1 MNNNFINLENIGLI
15 KQNKKIINNF
25 SLSVCSGEMINIFGK
40 NGTGKTSLLKL
51 ISGITSPS
59 SGKITTNVS
68 LNDELFYI
76 GHKYG
81 LKNELTVYNNIR
93 YSLDFHRKDIKVKSI
108 SDELNYYDIK
118 DKFHSKVKYLSHGQK
133 KIASLVQLSLLKNKI
148 WVLDEPF
155 NHLDDLSIE
164 ILNQTF
170 LDHANNNGMILFAS
184 HFNPM
189 INNLETIEIN

>member
-1 MNNNFINLENIGLI
+1 MNNNFINLENVSLI

-25 SLSVCSGEMINIFGK
+25 SLSVCFGEMINIFGK

-81 LKNELTVYNNIR
+81 LKNELTVYDNIR
-93 YSLDFHRKDIKVKSI
+93 YSLDFHRKDIKDTSI
-108 SDELNYYDIK
+108 SDELIYYDIK

-155 NHLDDLSIE
+155 TGLDQTIIGSFIE
-164 ILNQTF
+164 KIELHVADGGAVIIT
-170 LDHANNNGMILFAS
+170 S
-184 HFNPM
+184 HVYRDQFTN
-189 INNLETIEIN
+189 IEL

>member
-68 LNDELFYI
+68 LSDELFYI

-81 LKNELTVYNNIR
+81 LKNELTV
-93 YSLDFHRKDIKVKSI
+93 S
-108 SDELNYYDIK
+108 
-118 DKFHSKVKYLSHGQK
+118 
-133 KIASLVQLSLLKNKI
+133 LSLI
-148 WVLDEPF
+148 
-155 NHLDDLSIE
+155 HI
-164 ILNQTF
+164 
-170 LDHANNNGMILFAS
+170 
-184 HFNPM
+184 
-189 INNLETIEIN
+189 

>member
-1 MNNNFINLENIGLI
+1 
-15 KQNKKIINNF
+15 
-25 SLSVCSGEMINIFGK
+25 MINIFGK

-81 LKNELTVYNNIR
+81 LKNELTVYDNIR
-93 YSLDFHRKDIKVKSI
+93 YSLDFHRKDIKDTSI
-108 SDELNYYDIK
+108 SDELIYYDIK

-155 NHLDDLSIE
+155 TGLDQTIIGSFIKKIE
-164 ILNQTF
+164 LHVADGGAVIIT
-170 LDHANNNGMILFAS
+170 S
-184 HFNPM
+184 HVYRDQFTN
-189 INNLETIEIN
+189 IEL

>member
-68 LNDELFYI
+68 LSDELFYI

-81 LKNELTVYNNIR
+81 LKNELTVSNNIR
-93 YSLDFHRKDIKVKSI
+93 YSLDFHR
-108 SDELNYYDIK
+108 
-118 DKFHSKVKYLSHGQK
+118 KVKYLSHGQK

-155 NHLDDLSIE
+155 TGLDQTIIDSFIKKIE
-164 ILNQTF
+164 SHVADGGAVIITSHSQRNQFT
-170 LDHANNNGMILFAS
+170 N
-184 HFNPM
+184 
-189 INNLETIEIN
+189 IEL

>member
-1 MNNNFINLENIGLI
+1 MTDNQIVIRDLSKVYDNGFNALKNINLNIS
-15 KQNKKIINNF
+15 K
-25 SLSVCSGEMINIFGK
+25 GEIFAMLGP
-40 NGTGKTSLLKL
+40 NGAGKTTL
-51 ISGITSPS
+51 ISIICGIVSPS

-155 NHLDDLSIE
+155 TGLDQTIIDSFIKKIE
-164 ILNQTF
+164 SHVADGGAVIITSHSQRNQFT
-170 LDHANNNGMILFAS
+170 N
-184 HFNPM
+184 
-189 INNLETIEIN
+189 IEL

>member
-25 SLSVCSGEMINIFGK
+25 SLSVSFGEKINIFGK

-133 KIASLVQLSLLKNKI
+133 KITSLVQLSLLKNKI

-155 NHLDDLSIE
+155 TGLDQTIIGSFIKKIE
-164 ILNQTF
+164 LHVADGGAVIIT
-170 LDHANNNGMILFAS
+170 S
-184 HFNPM
+184 HVYRDQFTN
-189 INNLETIEIN
+189 IEL

>member
-1 MNNNFINLENIGLI
+1 MNNNFINLKNIGLI

-25 SLSVCSGEMINIFGK
+25 SLSICFGEMINIFGK

-59 SGKITTNVS
+59 SGIITTNVS

-81 LKNELTVYNNIR
+81 LKNELTVYDNIR
-93 YSLDFHRKDIKVKSI
+93 YSLDFHRKDIKDTSI
-108 SDELNYYDIK
+108 SDELIYYDIK

-155 NHLDDLSIE
+155 TGLDQTIIGSFIKKIE
-164 ILNQTF
+164 LHVADGGAVIIT
-170 LDHANNNGMILFAS
+170 S
-184 HFNPM
+184 HVYRDQFTN
-189 INNLETIEIN
+189 IEL

>member
-1 MNNNFINLENIGLI
+1 MNNDFINLENIGLI

-81 LKNELTVYNNIR
+81 LKNELTVSNNIR
-93 YSLDFHRKDIKVKSI
+93 YLLDFHRKDIKVKSI

-155 NHLDDLSIE
+155 TGLDQTIIDSFIKKIE
-164 ILNQTF
+164 SHVADGGAVIITSHSQRNQFT
-170 LDHANNNGMILFAS
+170 N
-184 HFNPM
+184 
-189 INNLETIEIN
+189 IEL